1 MINTNNVSDRLH
13 RLELRGSSRER
24 GRQHGRLLAK
34 PIGVAIDFYHQLF
47 RHHLD
52 IDIPEIRRR
61 AGRYVDPLAKSCPAV
76 LEEMEGIAEG
86 ARQELYDILT
96 LTVRYE
102 ITFEHLQLG
111 ECSNIFVGPQR
122 TNNGHTL
129 LGMNWEWRPEV
140 MAFRAVIMAHCDD
153 QPDHLVV
160 TECGQPGKYGLNE
173 YGIVAIETGLGC
185 SSNRS
190 IGRIPFA
197 ALIRQALMSTSL
209 EGARAVIRDNPPEAT
224 INFFIADDL
233 GRGWCL
239 EATPKGVFERAL
251 QREDVYWHTNHCRL
265 VDEACAMEDSLIRGE
280 RWQRLVSF
288 PDPIDRKQVGQWLAD
303 TENGDNAICKVLN
316 PELSDKATWLE
327 TLTSIVLDAD
337 AREIWVSDGPSAQQP
352 YERFC
357 LFEPFEDNQQETTP

>member
-1 MINTNNVSDRLH
+1 MINDNNVSDRLY
-13 RLELRGSSRER
+13 RIVLRGSSRER
-24 GRQHGRLLAK
+24 GRQHGRLLAE

-47 RHHLD
+47 RHHLG
-52 IDIPEIRRR
+52 IDATEIRRR
-61 AGRYVDPLAKSCPAV
+61 AGRYVDPLAEACPAV

-86 ARQELYDILT
+86 ARQELYDIVT

-190 IGRIPFA
+190 IGRVPFA
-197 ALIRQALMSTSL
+197 ALIRQSLMATSL
-209 EGARAVIRDNPPEAT
+209 DDARAAIHDNPPEAT
-224 INFFIADDL
+224 P
-233 GRGWCL
+233 R
-239 EATPKGVFERAL
+239 GVFERAL
-251 QREDVYWHTNHCRL
+251 QPEDVYWHTNHCRL

-280 RWQRLVSF
+280 RWQRLVSS
-288 PDPIDRKQVGQWLAD
+288 PDLIDRKQVGQWLAD

-316 PELSDKATWLE
+316 PALSDKTTWLE
-327 TLTSIVLDAD
+327 TLTSIVLNAD
-337 AREIWVSDGPSAQQP
+337 TREIWVSDGPSAQQP

-357 LFEPFEDNQQETTP
+357 LYEPFEDNQQETAP